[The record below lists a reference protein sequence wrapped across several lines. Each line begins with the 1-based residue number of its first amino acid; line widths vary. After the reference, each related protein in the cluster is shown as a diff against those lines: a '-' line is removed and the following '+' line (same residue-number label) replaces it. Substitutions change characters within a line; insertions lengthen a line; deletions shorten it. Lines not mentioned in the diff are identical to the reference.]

1 MLCVLLVFLSSK
13 ADANPAQSVTSLQ
26 DFTSPSF
33 NPSLADCEVLL
44 NRLESKLMRYPSDEV
59 TAHSLKVVFNVCQQL
74 QQAQFQLVAQKFTSL
89 GSNSEVS
96 QALKSNAYKTGF
108 ELTIALGYSSNPLY
122 VSDYQNID
130 LILNDQPVT
139 FINEQEP
146 SASALGL
153 IQAQVIMKNK
163 ADQHVLTY
171 SKQAYQE
178 PNESRINVLYS
189 GLSFI
194 NKASSESVRIL
205 RFGSEL
211 RSEYSDHRTRLYL
224 GMLEQLSPQSLMNV
238 QVETNRFRESS
249 VNDSNQIELQFMS
262 QHTLGKARNSQK
274 MTRPAENGF
283 TTLMF
288 RIGATK
294 NRPLNDR
301 AGGEQSGVY
310 ARALFSQWLQGH
322 QFSISASVARLEDQ
336 ARYSDVLLENKKRHL
351 INYNTY
357 LKWGYFGFGQASNLG
372 GDEQGSRKKTQFIPF
387 AELGFTRQTSNLEL
401 FSWKNT
407 ELMAGLKI
415 KW

>member
-1 MLCVLLVFLSSK
+1 MLCILIVFLSSK
-13 ADANPAQSVTSLQ
+13 AAANPIPSVTSLQ

-33 NPSLADCEVLL
+33 KPSLADCEVLL
-44 NRLESKLMRYPSDEV
+44 NRLESQLMMYPSDQAV
-59 TAHSLKVVFNVCQQL
+59 ANSLKIVFNVCQQL
-74 QQAQFQLVAQKFTSL
+74 QQAQTQLVAQEFTS
-89 GSNSEVS
+89 SSPSSEVS
-96 QALKSNAYKTGF
+96 QTPQNNAYKTGF
-108 ELTIALGYSSNPLY
+108 ELTTALGYSSNPLY
-122 VSDYQNID
+122 VSDYNNVD
-130 LILNDQPVT
+130 LILNEQPVT
-139 FINEQEP
+139 FFNEQEP

-153 IQAQVIMKNK
+153 IQAQLLMKNK

-171 SKQAYQE
+171 SKQAYESQ
-178 PNESRINVLYS
+178 NESRINVLYS

-205 RFGSEL
+205 RFGSGL
-211 RSEYSDHRTRLYL
+211 RSEYSDYRTRLYL
-224 GMLEQLSPQSLMNV
+224 GMLEQLSPQSLMSV
-238 QVETNRFRESS
+238 QVETNRFRENS

-274 MTRPAENGF
+274 MTRPVENGF
-283 TTLMF
+283 ATLMF

-294 NRPLNDR
+294 NRPINDR

-310 ARALFSQWLQGH
+310 ARALFSQWLHKH
-322 QFSISASVARLEDQ
+322 QFSISASIARLEDQ
-336 ARYSDVLLENKKRHL
+336 APYSDVLLENKKRHL

-357 LKWGYFGFGQASNLG
+357 LKWGYFGFGQASNLEG
-372 GDEQGSRKKTQFIPF
+372 SEQGNRKKTQFIPF
-387 AELGFTRQTSNLEL
+387 AELGFTRQASNLEL